1 MQDRQIGDVRVTRVE
16 EQMGP
21 GFPAKDFFPEFEAET
36 FAAEQGWLAP
46 SYYQPESGRLIA
58 SIHSWL
64 VRTGKYTILID
75 SCSGNHKP
83 RPGMPRFDML
93 NTKYLDRLREAG
105 VEPEE
110 IDFVM
115 CTHLHVDHVGWNT
128 KLENG
133 KWVPTFPKAKYVMS
147 RTDHDHW
154 AAVAKRPDSVPYE
167 VNTYNDSVLPIVEA
181 KMAEFVAG
189 GEHAMCG
196 CLRIKPAPGHTPG
209 QIRFDLDSR
218 GKRAIFPGDALHNPV
233 QVPLWKWNSRFCDDR
248 DQARDGRRRGVVPGD
263 QARQTRNTLLGDC
276 VEQGALLMPA
286 HFAPPHAAYV
296 KARGERFELDWDY
309 DNKRGR

>member
-1 MQDRQIGDVRVTRVE
+1 
-16 EQMGP
+16 
-21 GFPAKDFFPEFEAET
+21 
-36 FAAEQGWLAP
+36 
-46 SYYQPESGRLIA
+46 
-58 SIHSWL
+58 
-64 VRTGKYTILID
+64 
-75 SCSGNHKP
+75 
-83 RPGMPRFDML
+83 
-93 NTKYLDRLREAG
+93 
-105 VEPEE
+105 
-110 IDFVM
+110 
-115 CTHLHVDHVGWNT
+115 
-128 KLENG
+128 
-133 KWVPTFPKAKYVMS
+133 MS

-218 GKRAIFPGDALHNPV
+218 GKRAIFAGDALHNPV

-248 DQARDGRRRGVVPGD
+248 D

-296 KARGERFELDWDY
+296 KAKGERFDLDWDY

>member
-1 MQDRQIGDVRVTRVE
+1 MQDRQIGDVRVTRIE

-21 GFPAKDFFPEFEAET
+21 GFPAKDFFPEFDPET
-36 FAAEQGWLAP
+36 FGAEQNWLAP
-46 SYYQPESGRLIA
+46 SYYQPESGRLVT

-64 VRTGKYTILID
+64 VRTGKYTVLID
-75 SCSGNHKP
+75 ACSGNHKP

-93 NTKYLDRLREAG
+93 NTPYLDRLRDAG
-105 VEPEE
+105 VQPEE

-128 KLENG
+128 RLENG
-133 KWVPTFPKAKYVMS
+133 KWVPTFANAKYVMS

-154 AAVAKRPDSVPYE
+154 AAVARRPGSVPYE

-181 KMAEFVAG
+181 KKAEFVS

-196 CLRIKPAPGHTPG
+196 CFTIKPAPGHTPG
-209 QIRFDLDSR
+209 QIRLDLESR

-233 QVPLWKWNSRFCDDR
+233 QVPLWHWNSCFCEDR
-248 DQARDGRRRGVVPGD
+248 DLARR
-263 QARQTRNTLLGDC
+263 TRNTLLGDC
-276 VEQGALLMPA
+276 AEQGALLMPA

-296 KARGERFELDWDY
+296 KARGDRFELDWDF
-309 DNKRGR
+309 DNARGRLS

>member
-1 MQDRQIGDVRVTRVE
+1 MQDRQIGDVRVTRIE

-36 FAAEQGWLAP
+36 FAAEQNWLAP
-46 SYYQPESGRLIA
+46 NYYQPESGRLIT

-64 VRTGKYTILID
+64 VRTGEYTILVD

-128 KLENG
+128 QLKNG

-154 AAVAKRPDSVPYE
+154 AKVAWTPGAVEYE

-181 KMAEFVAG
+181 KMAEFVAS

-196 CLRIKPAPGHTPG
+196 CLKVKPAPGHTPG
-209 QIRFDLDSR
+209 QIRIDLDSR
-218 GKRAIFPGDALHNPV
+218 GKR
-233 QVPLWKWNSRFCDDR
+233 
-248 DQARDGRRRGVVPGD
+248 
-263 QARQTRNTLLGDC
+263 
-276 VEQGALLMPA
+276 
-286 HFAPPHAAYV
+286 
-296 KARGERFELDWDY
+296 
-309 DNKRGR
+309 RGRQQGGSETGGRGRCQHLPTRKLTFLSIHCAPLKESGRAL

>member
-1 MQDRQIGDVRVTRVE
+1 MQDRHIGDVRVTRIE

-21 GFPAKDFFPEFEAET
+21 GFPAKDFFPEFDAET
-36 FAAEQGWLAP
+36 FAAEQHWLAP

-64 VRTGKYTILID
+64 VRTGKYTVLID
-75 SCSGNHKP
+75 ACSGNHKP

-93 NTKYLDRLREAG
+93 NTQYLDRLREAG
-105 VEPEE
+105 VQPEE

-128 KLENG
+128 RLENG
-133 KWVPTFPKAKYVMS
+133 KWVPTFPNAKYVMS

-154 AAVAKRPDSVPYE
+154 AAAAKKPDTEDYQ
-167 VNTYNDSVLPIVEA
+167 VNTYNDLVLPIVEA
-181 KMAEFVAG
+181 KKAEFVS

-196 CLRIKPAPGHTPG
+196 CFTIKPAPGHTPG
-209 QIRFDLDSR
+209 QIRLDLEFAR
-218 GKRAIFPGDALHNPV
+218 
-233 QVPLWKWNSRFCDDR
+233 
-248 DQARDGRRRGVVPGD
+248 QARDLCRRRPAQSGAGAAVEMEQPLLRGPRSR
-263 QARQTRNTLLGDC
+263 RQSRNTLLGDC

-296 KARGERFELDWDY
+296 KAKGDRFELDWDF
-309 DNKRGR
+309 DNGRGR

>member
-1 MQDRQIGDVRVTRVE
+1 MQDRQIGDVRVTRIE

-36 FAAEQGWLAP
+36 FAAEQHWLAP

-75 SCSGNHKP
+75 ACSGNHKP

-105 VEPEE
+105 VQPEE

-128 KLENG
+128 RLENG
-133 KWVPTFPKAKYVMS
+133 KWVPTFPNAKYVMS

-154 AAVAKRPDSVPYE
+154 AAVAKRPGSGAIPGQHLQRFGAADRR
-167 VNTYNDSVLPIVEA
+167 
-181 KMAEFVAG
+181 
-189 GEHAMCG
+189 GEEGRVRRRASTRMCG

-209 QIRFDLDSR
+209 QIRLRSR
-218 GKRAIFPGDALHNPV
+218 TRAASGRS
-233 QVPLWKWNSRFCDDR
+233 SRATRCTIR
-248 DQARDGRRRGVVPGD
+248 CRCRCGNGTAASATIATWRARP
-263 QARQTRNTLLGDC
+263 ATRC
-276 VEQGALLMPA
+276 SAIASSRV
-286 HFAPPHAAYV
+286 
-296 KARGERFELDWDY
+296 RC
-309 DNKRGR
+309 